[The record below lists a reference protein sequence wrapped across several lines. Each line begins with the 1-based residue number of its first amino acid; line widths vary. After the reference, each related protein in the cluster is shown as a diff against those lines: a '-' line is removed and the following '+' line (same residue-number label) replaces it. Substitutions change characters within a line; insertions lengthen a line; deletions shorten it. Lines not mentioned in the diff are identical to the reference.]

1 MRNAGEKHASPRIQ
15 INQEVTSDEVAS
27 VLGKLLLGKAPD
39 PDGIPNEIL
48 TVLNP
53 EILEGLTHTISR
65 ALAEGTLPNRYKELI
80 TITLRKKS
88 KKDYSL
94 PSNYRLIV
102 LENTLAKVVEKI
114 LVIRLS
120 RAAEKYT
127 LLL

>member
-1 MRNAGEKHASPRIQ
+1 
-15 INQEVTSDEVAS
+15 
-27 VLGKLLLGKAPD
+27 LLLGKAPD

-48 TVLNP
+48 IALSP
-53 EILEGLTHTISR
+53 EISEELAHAISR

-80 TITLRKKS
+80 TITLRKED
-88 KKDYSL
+88 KKDYLL
-94 PSNYRLIV
+94 PSNYRLIA